1 MLMLNDTINQ
11 YDIEYNKVFK
21 ILSFFFPVEVS
32 LNDVESRVLYCMIES
47 CRSQFSPPNSGT
59 WGFYIIIFSDELK
72 LPLNNLNILK
82 FLLVEM
88 KCIMNHTDYL
98 LDLEIIELKKKD

>member
-32 LNDVESRVLYCMIES
+32 LNDVESRVLYCMIETP
-47 CRSQFSPPNSGT
+47 Q
-59 WGFYIIIFSDELK
+59 I
-72 LPLNNLNILK
+72 
-82 FLLVEM
+82 
-88 KCIMNHTDYL
+88 
-98 LDLEIIELKKKD
+98 

>member
-1 MLMLNDTINQ
+1 MCTAMFYLT
-11 YDIEYNKVFK
+11 
-21 ILSFFFPVEVS
+21 S
-32 LNDVESRVLYCMIES
+32 
-47 CRSQFSPPNSGT
+47 NSGT

-98 LDLEIIELKKKD
+98 LDLEIIELKKKKD